1 MYRPLTLLS
10 GLLFICC
17 AHSAERIVDTRDGS
31 TVSREQL
38 IEVMAGS
45 EFVLLGELHDNAAH
59 HRDRGELLT
68 ALNSHAPSVVAEH
81 LESGKTV
88 VAGSDLQA
96 DLERA
101 GFDAKGWGWPLHQPL
116 FAAVIAAGMP
126 LSGGNI
132 PRATARNIARA
143 GASALP
149 EEIAQLTVEAP
160 LDAEA
165 REKLDADLLHG
176 HCGQLDAA
184 MLPGLRLA
192 QRARDAT
199 MFNALRSATQR
210 PSILVAGNGHVR
222 LDYGVPSLIRHYLP
236 NSRFVS
242 IGFAEEPAIGVQTQ
256 YHYLW
261 ITEPTPRSDPCATFK
276 TGSKAGK

>member
-1 MYRPLTLLS
+1 
-10 GLLFICC
+10 
-17 AHSAERIVDTRDGS
+17 
-31 TVSREQL
+31 
-38 IEVMAGS
+38 MADS

-59 HRDRGELLT
+59 HRDRGELLI
-68 ALNSHAPSVVAEH
+68 ALKSHAPSIVAEH

-116 FAAVIAAGMP
+116 FAAVISAGMP

-143 GASALP
+143 GESALP
-149 EEIAQLTVEAP
+149 EEITQLIAETP

-176 HCGQLDAA
+176 HCGQLDAT

-199 MFNALRSATQR
+199 MFNALRSTTQR

-236 NSRFVS
+236 DSRFVS
-242 IGFAEEPAIGVQTQ
+242 IGFVEEPAVGLQAQ

-261 ITEPTPRSDPCATFK
+261 ITEPTPRSDPCSTFK
-276 TGSKAGK
+276 TGKAGR